1 MKLSREYIETF
12 VGEVVSLRV
21 IEEGETIPAVFTSD
35 SDSISLFPKDGA
47 VLIAA
52 KADGQSVIT
61 AEADG
66 QKLYCKVNVR
76 ETVDETAKMNYYIGD
91 FHVHTTMDHNGETFK
106 LRTDGRP
113 ADVVNDYCK
122 EGKLDFTV
130 ISDHACLLSDKE
142 FMQGFIA
149 ADEQEHDGLIVLAG
163 SESEVENLQTDRYG
177 IKHKNAGEIVTVNCV
192 GYASCKKYDEYYR
205 NVMPSPAPVCVLAHP
220 QVMGSSVPGIW
231 NFDLRHNATNEM
243 KRCVRM
249 IEMGNGTIREETPLF
264 EHILSVALDNGMT
277 VSTTCS
283 SDHHGPVWSADLFPG
298 KTVIMA
304 PEKSKEAFV
313 KALRE
318 TRCYASES
326 GNIRV
331 YYTVNGITAP
341 AHINNASEYVFHI
354 EASHIDGTKADELKS
369 LEIISDRER
378 RLMTIWDEDFS
389 SIDVTVKAQDAS
401 YFYLRFANNKGEKTW
416 SPVVWTENERH
427 IIPNDLQHIEDKS
440 AFTAKD
446 TVSGKDASILFSGD
460 PYQVFEG
467 EETAQIVID
476 LRKQTSLRAIGVL
489 PQLYDGITRMT
500 PERKIMTEQLMRF
513 PCKYRLSASVDGINY
528 KEISDGYIRIFGGED
543 IIDFEKISAKYLKL
557 DVLETAGRTSLR
569 PQFKDVKLKMGEI
582 EFYM

>member
-1 MKLSREYIETF
+1 MKLSREYIEMF

-21 IEEGETIPAVFTSD
+21 IEKDETVPAVFTSD
-35 SDSISLFPKDGA
+35 NDSISLFPKDGA

-52 KADGQSVIT
+52 RADGKSVIT

-66 QKLYCKVNVR
+66 QKLYCKVNIR
-76 ETVDETAKMNYYIGD
+76 ETVDEMEKMNYYIGD
-91 FHVHTTMDHNGETFK
+91 FHVHTTMDHNAETFK

-177 IKHKNAGEIVTVNCV
+177 IKHKNAGEIVTVNSV

-205 NVMPSPAPVCVLAHP
+205 NVMPSPAPICVLAHP

-231 NFDLRHNATNEM
+231 NFDLWHNATDEM

-249 IEMGNGTIREETPLF
+249 IEMGNGTIREETLLF

-298 KTVIMA
+298 KTVVMA
-304 PEKSKEAFV
+304 PEKTKEAFV
-313 KALRE
+313 KAFRE

-331 YYTVNGITAP
+331 YYTVNGSAAP
-341 AHINNASEYVFHI
+341 AHIKSASEYVFHI
-354 EASHIDGTKADELKS
+354 EASHIDGTKAGELTS
-369 LEIISDRER
+369 LEIITDRER
-378 RLMTIWDEDFS
+378 RVLTIRDVDFS
-389 SIDVTVKAQDAS
+389 AVDVTVKAQDAS
-401 YFYLRFANNKGEKTW
+401 YFYLRFANDKGEKTW
-416 SPVVWTENERH
+416 SPVVWTDHERH
-427 IIPNDLQHIEDKS
+427 IVPNDLQHIEDKS
-440 AFTAKD
+440 AFSAKD
-446 TVSGKDASILFSGD
+446 IVSGKDASILFNSD

-467 EETAQIVID
+467 DETAQIIID
-476 LRKQTSLRAIGVL
+476 LGQTIPLRAIGVL
-489 PQLYDGITRMT
+489 PQLYDGITRKT

-513 PCKYRLSASVDGINY
+513 PCKYCLSSSEDGINY
-528 KEISDGYIRIFGGED
+528 KEISNGYIRIFGGED
-543 IIDFEKISAKYLKL
+543 IIDFEKISVRYLKL
-557 DVLETAGRTSLR
+557 DIPETVGKTSLR
-569 PQFKDVKLKMGEI
+569 PQFKDAKLKMGEI